1 MGLILLLGGLWFPQ
15 TWAYVG
21 IPQIQ
26 RIYPITKTVV
36 VSSVPLSRSLICDI
50 PIRRRNNPF
59 PLHVIISILY
69 PPFSLDFIQ
78 PEDCS
83 NALQLPSIGER
94 RLVYSATDVAR
105 LGNDVMRWSQKS
117 SKLLVQTLKML
128 VHFHWA

>member
-1 MGLILLLGGLWFPQ
+1 M
-15 TWAYVG
+15 G

-36 VSSVPLSRSLICDI
+36 VSSVPLIRNLICNF

-69 PPFSLDFIQ
+69 PAFSLGFIQ

-83 NALQLPSIGER
+83 NALQLPSVGER
-94 RLVYSATDVAR
+94 RLVYIYSATDVAR
-105 LGNDVMRWSQKS
+105 LGNDVMQWSQKS
-117 SKLLVQTLKML
+117 SKLLVQTLKMV
-128 VHFHWA
+128 VHFH